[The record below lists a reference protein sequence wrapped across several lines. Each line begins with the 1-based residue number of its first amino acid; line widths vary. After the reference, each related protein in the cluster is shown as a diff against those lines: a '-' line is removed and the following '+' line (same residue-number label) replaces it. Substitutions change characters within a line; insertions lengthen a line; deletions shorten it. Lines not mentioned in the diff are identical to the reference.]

1 MQTRLD
7 DRLLSL
13 EVLDNIQVL
22 YQNEAIDGQT
32 KNSLSSAIKTMIK
45 DHNSRLLLTQLQDL
59 HRTIDVKW
67 KDNLNDLLYLLERN
81 GVK

>member
-13 EVLDNIQVL
+13 EILDNIQVL
-22 YQNEAIDGQT
+22 YQNEAIDGQI
-32 KNSLSSAIKTMIK
+32 KNSLSSATRTMIK
-45 DHNSRLLLTQLQDL
+45 DHSPSLLLTQLQDL
-59 HRTIDVKW
+59 QRTIDVKW
-67 KDNLNDLLYLLERN
+67 KDNVNDLLYLLERN